1 MSSNR
6 KNKNRETGGAC
17 CPRIRGRSPSSQAK
31 NTGKKHRG
39 PASCLFRGQDH
50 GQRLLDEFDVLRN
63 LKGKL

>member
-6 KNKNRETGGAC
+6 KNKNRATGAC
-17 CPRIRGRSPSSQAK
+17 CSRTRDRSPSSQTK

-63 LKGKL
+63 LKGK